1 MVGCKAG
8 ALENVGSNPTSV
20 NFFLV
25 YYFSEDKVLT
35 NNF

>member
-1 MVGCKAG
+1 MVGSKVV
-8 ALENVGSNPTSV
+8 ALENVGLNPTSAD
-20 NFFLV
+20 F

>member
-1 MVGCKAG
+1 MVGSKVA
-8 ALENVGSNPTSV
+8 ALEDVGLNPTSAD
-20 NFFLV
+20 FFLV